1 MHIVIINK
9 AMSSNFAF
17 GEAYSDAVCHLL
29 RQVIPGTP
37 VSTNKTDHYDTIEM
51 LLKLVSNTSKPNLLK
66 TKLAPAQ
73 IIYPKC
79 FELLYSFASGHP
91 LSRIFIRI

>member
-9 AMSSNFAF
+9 TMSSNFAF

-29 RQVIPGTP
+29 RQVTPGTP

-51 LLKLVSNTSKPNLLK
+51 LLKLVSNTSKPNAIK
-66 TKLAPAQ
+66 NEISSSTD
-73 IIYPKC
+73 Y
-79 FELLYSFASGHP
+79 
-91 LSRIFIRI
+91 LS